1 MAVKQDYYKVLGIDR
16 NADDKTIKKAY
27 RKMAKKYHPDMN
39 PGDAVAEQKFKEI
52 TEAYNVLSDSEKK
65 KLYDQFVMPHLKKD
79 FRRETGSPM
88 MDLIEHTES
97 IISPEMHRIFL
108 EIYLEICL
116 MTATLVVMEVLE
128 VLVTTMV
135 LDKVAELAVA
145 AALMRTDIL
154 EDMVDF
160 REHIFTAQEVGSRS
174 LVMI

>member
-1 MAVKQDYYKVLGIDR
+1 MYLVTQKRR
-16 NADDKTIKKAY
+16 NFMIS
-27 RKMAKKYHPDMN
+27 
-39 PGDAVAEQKFKEI
+39 
-52 TEAYNVLSDSEKK
+52 L
-65 KLYDQFVMPHLKKD
+65 VMPHLKKD

-88 MDLIEHTES
+88 MDLMEHTES